1 MGLWDRDDGSRFI
14 PTCVGNTAFA
24 VRTDEVTAVHP
35 HVCGEYSAA
44 GALSIEDYR
53 FIPTCVG
60 NTVKFLQ
67 QFFRVCGSSP
77 RVWGIL
83 AVDVCHSLLERGS
96 SPRVWG
102 ILWTQQSWETLRRFI
117 PTCVGNTVFVCV
129 EYVDNAVHPHVCG
142 EYSLGEKSNLR
153 KDRFIPTCVG
163 NTATN
168 NTTALSETVHPH
180 VCGEY
185 GRAAEYVTGLDGSSP
200 RVWGIRDPSVC
211 SLRPQSGSSP
221 RVWGILIAHSF

>member
-102 ILWTQQSWETLRRFI
+102 ILWTQQSWETLR
-117 PTCVGNTVFVCV
+117 P
-129 EYVDNAVHPHVCG
+129 
-142 EYSLGEKSNLR
+142 
-153 KDRFIPTCVG
+153 
-163 NTATN
+163 
-168 NTTALSETVHPH
+168 VHPH

-185 GRAAEYVTGLDGSSP
+185 GLCLRG
-200 RVWGIRDPSVC
+200 VC
-211 SLRPQSGSSP
+211 GQCGSSP
-221 RVWGILIAHSF
+221 RVWGILPRREVQPPQRPVHPHVCGEYGNQQHNRPV